1 MKISNH
7 NAKKMQTLDCHLQYR
22 SYHNRVLYYKF
33 FEHAQEEEEERKA
46 RNSNER
52 SGNQKS

>member
-1 MKISNH
+1 
-7 NAKKMQTLDCHLQYR
+7 MQLLDCPLQYR
-22 SYHNRVLYYKF
+22 SYLNQVLYYKF
-33 FEHAQEEEEERKA
+33 FEHAQEEEEEEERKA